1 MSFDGGV
8 LVDRAALAR
17 TRAELGADF
26 ARILGYF
33 REDGLK
39 SLDAIEAASRDQ
51 DATALVLPAHTLKGE
66 ASQFG
71 ASPLA
76 ALAEKLET
84 LARECVESHA
94 KPTAGVPDVLALRP
108 LFDATLAYLER
119 EAQPPL
125 VRRPGGFGRRIG

>member
-84 LARECVESHA
+84 LARECVELHT
-94 KPTAGVPDVLALRP
+94 KPSAGVPDVLALRP
-108 LFDATLAYLER
+108 LFNATLAYLER
-119 EAQPPL
+119 EAQPVA
-125 VRRPGGFGRRIG
+125 VRRPGSFGRRIG

>member
-1 MSFDGGV
+1 VSFEGGV
-8 LVDRAALAR
+8 LVDRAALTRA
-17 TRAELGADF
+17 RAELGTDF

-39 SLDAIEAASRDQ
+39 SLDAIEAASRAQ
-51 DATALVLPAHTLKGE
+51 DATALVLPAHTLK
-66 ASQFG
+66 
-71 ASPLA
+71 A

-84 LARECVESHA
+84 LARECVELHT
-94 KPTAGVPDVLALRP
+94 KPTECVPDVLALRP

-119 EAQPPL
+119 EAQPVA